1 MVSSCVEDTAEKR
14 KKEIE
19 ERELEMCH
27 KWVER
32 DFSNIPVALI
42 EKAYKDDWYDAIE
55 ILAPTFEDYKER
67 YREEHQCEIECDECT
82 DEVCRDAYE
91 EWYPKIP
98 MWGWVF
104 APNNIFDR
112 EWIKENADKAA
123 ECGFI
128 VYETDEIGV
137 YLGVNGAGYDFYEAH
152 WLPLYRARGL
162 RWHI

>member
-1 MVSSCVEDTAEKR
+1 MVSCAEESAENENK
-14 KKEIE
+14 
-19 ERELEMCH
+19 ELEMCH
-27 KWVER
+27 LWVER
-32 DFSNIPVALI
+32 DFSNIPTDLI
-42 EKAYKDDWYDAIE
+42 EKAYKDSYYDEIE
-55 ILAPTFEDYKER
+55 ILAPTFEDFKKE
-67 YREEHQCEIECDECT
+67 YREENQCEVECDECI
-82 DEVCRDAYE
+82 DETCLEAYE
-91 EWYPKIP
+91 EENPKIP

-104 APNNIFDR
+104 VPNDPCDQ
-112 EWIKENADKAA
+112 EWIRGHADKVA